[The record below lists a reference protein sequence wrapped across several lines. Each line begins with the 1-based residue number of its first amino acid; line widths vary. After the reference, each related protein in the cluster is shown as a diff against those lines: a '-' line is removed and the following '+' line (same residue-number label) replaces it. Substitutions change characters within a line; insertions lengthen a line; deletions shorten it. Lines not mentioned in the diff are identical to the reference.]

1 MSIAFQ
7 DAPLEPSA
15 YGEAMYRRGRDLVA
29 RVGLRLDGLIWDA
42 DEILWDWVM
51 AGGLLLS
58 KMPLLFV
65 GHLGHREWV
74 AFRPGMLEL
83 LWGMRHASLELGL
96 DPHIRIWTS
105 GYPWRLW
112 KILREIDGFDAL
124 LGPPFSASDVDSVRT
139 HPRIFTRPDYVAIVT
154 ELLRDEARA
163 ERLSSMPEAAR
174 TAILRQLDE
183 RPDDS
188 GFKIP
193 ELALLA
199 GRDGFGTSQILID
212 DVPRNIAWFHAAG
225 RSALHIES
233 MTPRVVFGLIPNSV
247 WGPRRFLMTHTSRI
261 VSAMADAL
269 ETLAKSPRPKVARIA
284 VSHHLADVRASEAPV
299 PQRIIELD
307 IPSEILW
314 REWVTPM
321 RELKRVFKAS
331 KRR

>member
-1 MSIAFQ
+1 MPLAFH
-7 DAPLEPSA
+7 DAPLTPSA
-15 YGEAMYRRGRDLVA
+15 FGEAMYHRGRDLVS
-29 RVGLRLDGLIWDA
+29 RVGLRLDALVWDA

-51 AGGLLLS
+51 SGGLLLA

-96 DPHIRIWTS
+96 DPHLRIWTS

-112 KILREIDGFDAL
+112 KILREVEGFEAL
-124 LGPPFSASDVDSVRT
+124 LGPPFSPADVDSIRA
-139 HPRIFTRPDYVAIVT
+139 HPRVFTRPDYVAIVT
-154 ELLRDEARA
+154 ELLHDKARI
-163 ERLSSMPEAAR
+163 ERLSSMSEAAR

-199 GRDGFGTSQILID
+199 GRDGFRTSQILID
-212 DVPRNIAWFHAAG
+212 DVPRNVAWFHAAG

-247 WGPRRFLMTHTSRI
+247 WGPRRFLGSHTSRV

-269 ETLAKSPRPKVARIA
+269 ETLAKSPSPKVARIA
-284 VSHHLADVRASEAPV
+284 VSHHVESPQAKEGPQ

-314 REWVTPM
+314 REWMNPM
-321 RELKRVFKAS
+321 RELRRVFKAS